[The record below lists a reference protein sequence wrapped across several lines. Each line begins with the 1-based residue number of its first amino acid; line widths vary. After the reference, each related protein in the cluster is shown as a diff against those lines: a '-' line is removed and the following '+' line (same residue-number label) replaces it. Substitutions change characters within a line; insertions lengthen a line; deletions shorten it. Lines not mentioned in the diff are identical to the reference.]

1 MGHSS
6 QSWDSFPGEYSSLPN
21 AELRNAYKRK
31 NKTVDENFFRSMF
44 IDHKKMLDYQYIIL
58 SIMKLS
64 T

>member
-1 MGHSS
+1 
-6 QSWDSFPGEYSSLPN
+6 
-21 AELRNAYKRK
+21 LRNAYKRK